1 MTDPEPAPIVSN
13 KDVAKGAGTTL
24 IARLG
29 GVLDVVT
36 QPLYVALFGLTGF
49 GFYGAIWA
57 AVNLVENVADL
68 GMTSAMQRV
77 VPQAKSPQEEVSALR
92 AAFLLGMVPCILVA
106 ALVSTF
112 AQPVAGFFNAS
123 STDALI
129 AVQAIR
135 LFAWALPLWAFIE
148 IATSALRSKRVFGA
162 EIRLRLFWEQ
172 VVRLALVVA
181 LYMADFGTMALFVG
195 HLASLTIICLLC
207 VRMLNR
213 YFDLRLIF
221 QGPVRD
227 AMFAETL
234 KSGLGVLPV
243 NIVTRLFGDGPA
255 IALNAILPGAGG
267 AAAAG
272 LYIIARKIS
281 SLVQLVRTAFAYVLA
296 PLASAA
302 STGDDDSLRTIY
314 GFATRL
320 SLAIAV
326 PLGTILAASGPA
338 ILPVFGPEAAAAL
351 IPLTLLVCARV
362 IEAICGPATPIQ
374 QVTARHLD
382 QQVGSLI
389 GLVVASSI
397 AWWGTGRYGV
407 NAMAAAV
414 ASGLVIAAITPL
426 FQLHLISRLHPF
438 ASPFGRVALRTLG
451 ITAIGFAGA
460 TVAGLLPHPA
470 DLVAEIAVLLV
481 TIWLSL
487 RFALPHED
495 RVAMGAKTARALRL
509 V

>member
-1 MTDPEPAPIVSN
+1 MPTPEPAPSVSN
-13 KDVAKGAGTTL
+13 QDVAKGAGTTL

-36 QPLYVALFGLTGF
+36 QPLYVMLFGLAGF

-57 AVNLVENVADL
+57 AVNLVENVADM

-77 VPQAKSPQEEVSALR
+77 IPQAKSPQEEASALR
-92 AAFLLGMVPCILVA
+92 AAFLLGMVPCILIAAVA
-106 ALVSTF
+106 SFLA
-112 AQPVAGFFNAS
+112 APVASFFNAS
-123 STDALI
+123 SGDAAI
-129 AVQAIR
+129 AVAAIR

-172 VVRLALVVA
+172 VVRLCLVIG
-181 LYMADFGTMALFVG
+181 LWLGNFGTMALFLG
-195 HLASLTIICLLC
+195 HILSLSIICLLC
-207 VRMLNR
+207 VRMLSR
-213 YFDLRLIF
+213 YFDLRLMLT
-221 QGPVRD
+221 GPVRD
-227 AMFAETL
+227 AMFVETL

-267 AAAAG
+267 ATAAG

-302 STGDDDSLRTIY
+302 ARGDDASLTNIY

-320 SLAIAV
+320 SLTIAL
-326 PLGTILAASGPA
+326 PMGTVLAASGPA
-338 ILPVFGPEAAAAL
+338 VLPIFGAEAHAAAL
-351 IPLTLLVCARV
+351 PLSLLALARV
-362 IEAICGPATPIQ
+362 VEAICGPATPIQ

-382 QQVGSLI
+382 QQLGSLT
-389 GLVVASSI
+389 GLVVAALI
-397 AWWGTGRYGV
+397 AWWGTAQYGV
-407 NAMAAAV
+407 TAMAAAV
-414 ASGLVIAAITPL
+414 ATGLVIAATVPI

-438 ASPFGRVALRTLG
+438 APPFASTATRTIAVTALGMCL
-451 ITAIGFAGA
+451 ALLANA
-460 TVAGLLPHPA
+460 LPHPV
-470 DLVAEIAVLLV
+470 DLIMAIVTLLL

-487 RFALPHED
+487 RFALPPAD
-495 RVAMGAKTARALRL
+495 KAAMGAKTAKALRII
-509 V
+509 